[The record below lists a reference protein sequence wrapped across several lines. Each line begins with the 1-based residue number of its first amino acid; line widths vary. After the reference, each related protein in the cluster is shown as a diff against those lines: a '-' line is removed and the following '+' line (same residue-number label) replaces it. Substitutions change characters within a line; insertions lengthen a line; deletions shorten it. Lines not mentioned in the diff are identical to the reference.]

1 MNAYQAVQFEKQM
14 NRKELSLPSPLRSET
29 ENEQMALV
37 MMKGRDTMKEKSWKF
52 LKENKK
58 LLKFLNRSK
67 KNY

>member
-1 MNAYQAVQFEKQM
+1 M
-14 NRKELSLPSPLRSET
+14 RSET

-52 LKENKK
+52 LKANKK

-67 KNY
+67 KNYQNYFLYHLN